1 MSKRGKPGRGKWII
15 SEWLDADADDF
26 WLTLI
31 AIAGWL
37 LLIIVVLGWPQ

>member
-1 MSKRGKPGRGKWII
+1 MSKRGKAGRGKWII
-15 SEWLDADADDF
+15 SEWLDADSDDF